1 MRDRTRRHLQLER
14 KKPEE
19 LSWTDYLLMLLHVG
33 AEIEHALM
41 VEYLYAAYSL
51 GGDQVPKKHHQHI
64 RDWRNAILT
73 VAREEMGHL
82 LTVQNLLT
90 LLGGPISLDR
100 EDYPWDSPFYPFPFK
115 LSPLTMDSL
124 AHYVYAE
131 MPPDE
136 MMADATLTEKR
147 IREEVRRRVEGD
159 RGPHHPVSE
168 IYDAI
173 IEIIEDPELIPDS
186 AFRSETFGHQA
197 SWDEWGK
204 NYRADPE
211 AEATK
216 RDDERRA
223 HVIVAQMATRTEA
236 VAGLRMVAGQG
247 EAPHLRHPKKP
258 DKPDEPSHFERFAEV
273 YAGYEKIGKL
283 DEKDRWAP
291 TRPIPV
297 NPTTVRPPK
306 SKSKDKG
313 TSSRDAA
320 PPTFIENDASRRWA
334 ELFNIR
340 YRMLLTYLSHTYR
353 LGRTTGTDEPG
364 PRGLMLHRI
373 FGEMYNLKT
382 IAGLLVRMPLTDD
395 PKDPARAGPP
405 FQMPY
410 TLSLPADEV
419 DCWRTHVDLLQSS
432 GVICDDLLDR
442 GGPADG
448 ARYLKSLRE
457 LDEQAMAWI
466 DRILADMGS
475 ARRVRS

>member
-1 MRDRTRRHLQLER
+1 MRDRTRRHLQLEL

-51 GGDQVPKKHHQHI
+51 GGDQVPEKHRQKV
-64 RDWRNAILT
+64 RDWRNGILT

-90 LLGGPISLDR
+90 LLGGPVSLDR
-100 EDYPWDSPFYPFPFK
+100 EDFPWSSPFYPFPFR
-115 LSPLTMDSL
+115 LSPLTADSL
-124 AHYVYAE
+124 AHFVYAE
-131 MPPDE
+131 MPPEE
-136 MMADATLTEKR
+136 MMVGATTDQKR

-159 RGPHHPVSE
+159 GGPHHPVSE
-168 IYDAI
+168 IYDSI

-186 AFRSETFGHQA
+186 AFRSETYGQQA

-211 AEATK
+211 AEATR

-236 VAGLRMVAGQG
+236 VRGLRLVAGQG
-247 EAPHLRHPKKP
+247 EAPHLRHTKGS
-258 DKPDEPSHFERFAEV
+258 DKPEEPSHFERFAEV
-273 YAGYEKIGKL
+273 YEGFEKIAKL
-283 DEKDRWAP
+283 PEKDRWSP

-297 NPTTVRPPK
+297 NPSTVDLEI
-306 SKSKDKG
+306 KDPARRR
-313 TSSRDAA
+313 TY
-320 PPTFIENDASRRWA
+320 IENATSRRWA
-334 ELFNIR
+334 ELFNVR
-340 YRMLLTYLSHTYR
+340 YRMLLTFLSHTYR
-353 LGRTTGTDEPG
+353 LGRTSGTAEPS

-373 FGEMYNLKT
+373 FGEMYNVKT
-382 IAGLLVRMPLTDD
+382 VASLLVRMPLTDD
-395 PKDPARAGPP
+395 PKDPNRAGPP
-405 FQMPY
+405 FRMPY
-410 TLSLPADEV
+410 TLALPADEV
-419 DCWRTHVDLLQSS
+419 DCWRTHQDLLQSS
-432 GVICDDLLDR
+432 RAICDDLLAR

-448 ARYLKSLRE
+448 ERYLKSLRE

-466 DRILADMGS
+466 DRILASMGS
-475 ARRVRS
+475 ARRVR